1 MKEQNKSM
9 KSLYP
14 TAFVLYLSFFVH
26 GFGAAILS
34 QNTKYTKHPIITVS
48 LLPNLSE
55 IAPEKG
61 YVINLPIPNADIT

>member
-1 MKEQNKSM
+1 MRRGIKMKEQNKSM

-34 QNTKYTKHPIITVS
+34 QNTKS
-48 LLPNLSE
+48 FQGGN
-55 IAPEKG
+55 G
-61 YVINLPIPNADIT
+61 

>member
-34 QNTKYTKHPIITVS
+34 QNTKSFQVLWNTDAVKIELMMKI
-48 LLPNLSE
+48 LSPGLK
-55 IAPEKG
+55 ASAKSMKS
-61 YVINLPIPNADIT
+61 